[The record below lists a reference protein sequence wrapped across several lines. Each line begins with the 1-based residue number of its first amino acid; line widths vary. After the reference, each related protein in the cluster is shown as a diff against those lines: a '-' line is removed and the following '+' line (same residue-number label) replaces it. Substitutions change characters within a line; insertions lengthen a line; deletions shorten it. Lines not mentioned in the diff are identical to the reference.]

1 MSGHFPTRT
10 VTTEADVSQDVG
22 TFSTV
27 FVESKL
33 NVSDETAGHSPVL
46 LEDLLNETSCQ
57 VVLTRCQDIFQ
68 LCLWR
73 QIRCLKS
80 WCSLT
85 LTEQFV
91 VVKLNQRIIT
101 ACSHQN
107 SWNTLRT
114 LCCSGWCWSEQVQC
128 VLDPQRSGIKEAP
141 RVLSAVSDISAS
153 RRHETSDFSCR

>member
-1 MSGHFPTRT
+1 MFHKMSGHFRL
-10 VTTEADVSQDVG
+10 VL
-22 TFSTV
+22 
-27 FVESKL
+27 VESKL
-33 NVSDETAGHSPVL
+33 NVSDETAGHLPVL
-46 LEDLLNETSCQ
+46 SVDLLNETSCQ

-114 LCCSGWCWSEQVQC
+114 LCCSGWCWSEQVKC
-128 VLDPQRSGIKEAP
+128 VLDPQRSGIKEGLVFCLLFRTFQPLGAT
-141 RVLSAVSDISAS
+141 RLQ
-153 RRHETSDFSCR
+153 TSPADKTV